1 MEGIVSGFEDCYFKI
16 SWFKKERDKMRK
28 NEGMKQRW
36 KETETEKQC
45 NKQNKRRKEKKEEG
59 RREIKLQTL

>member
-1 MEGIVSGFEDCYFKI
+1 
-16 SWFKKERDKMRK
+16 MRK

>member
-1 MEGIVSGFEDCYFKI
+1 MEGIVSGFEDRYFKI
-16 SWFKKERDKMRK
+16 SWFKKERDKKRK

-36 KETETEKQC
+36 KETETERHC
-45 NKQNKRRKEKKEEG
+45 NKQNKRRRGEKEEG

>member
-1 MEGIVSGFEDCYFKI
+1 MKIVILKYPGLKRRER
-16 SWFKKERDKMRK
+16 KKRK

-36 KETETEKQC
+36 KETETERQC
-45 NKQNKRRKEKKEEG
+45 NKQNKRRRGGKEEG